1 MENKLR
7 DVLIVRLGEV
17 TIKGKKSRDRFE
29 KKLIENIKEALRL
42 SGLQG
47 EVKREYGRI
56 YVYSPREA
64 IKVLRRVF
72 GITSISSAVEFE
84 FETLGEIVEVA
95 YQLFCDKVKGKTFA
109 VKARRTGMHSFTS
122 MDIAR
127 EVGGRLYPCSRGV
140 DLENPEFTVYIEVRG
155 NKAYLFQ
162 DVVKAYGGL
171 PVGVEGRVV
180 ALVSGGFD
188 SIVAAW
194 YMLKRGAEVHFVFC
208 NMAGELTERLVA
220 SVVKMLVDNWGYGYS
235 PKLYVADFRPL
246 VKELR
251 KKVDP
256 GLLGVVLKRYM
267 YRTAEHVARNINALG
282 IVTGESLGQVSS
294 QTLENLYSSSTAVSL
309 PVYRPLIGM
318 DKEEII
324 ARAREIGTYEA
335 SARVKEVCGVYSVHP
350 RTRSRLEEV
359 LREEEKIDKT
369 VFEGVVSSLREIDLR
384 TLGIQA
390 ESLDEVEISTIDP
403 DSIVIDLRPPEKY
416 REGHVPGSINIDF
429 ADLPVALDKLDPN
442 KKYIFICDEGG
453 LSREAAY
460 TLRKLGYKAWSFR
473 GGYRALSRK
482 LDGLSS

>member
-42 SGLQG
+42 NGLQG

-56 YVYSPREA
+56 YVYSPQEA

-109 VKARRTGMHSFTS
+109 VKARRTGTHSFTS

-180 ALVSGGFD
+180 ALVSG
-188 SIVAAW
+188 
-194 YMLKRGAEVHFVFC
+194 
-208 NMAGELTERLVA
+208 A
-220 SVVKMLVDNWGYGYS
+220 ST
-235 PKLYVADFRPL
+235 P
-246 VKELR
+246 
-251 KKVDP
+251 
-256 GLLGVVLKRYM
+256 
-267 YRTAEHVARNINALG
+267 
-282 IVTGESLGQVSS
+282 
-294 QTLENLYSSSTAVSL
+294 
-309 PVYRPLIGM
+309 
-318 DKEEII
+318 
-324 ARAREIGTYEA
+324 
-335 SARVKEVCGVYSVHP
+335 
-350 RTRSRLEEV
+350 
-359 LREEEKIDKT
+359 
-369 VFEGVVSSLREIDLR
+369 
-384 TLGIQA
+384 
-390 ESLDEVEISTIDP
+390 
-403 DSIVIDLRPPEKY
+403 
-416 REGHVPGSINIDF
+416 
-429 ADLPVALDKLDPN
+429 
-442 KKYIFICDEGG
+442 
-453 LSREAAY
+453 
-460 TLRKLGYKAWSFR
+460 
-473 GGYRALSRK
+473 
-482 LDGLSS
+482 